1 VQNGGRRRARRA
13 LSERGWHAKTA
24 VAAGAAWP
32 GRSGRTQAVCGEGG
46 AAGLADSERQA
57 WRGRAA
63 AACNAAGAWACCERQ
78 GRGLCGDAAAWEE
91 TGRKKPTF
99 KKFNFRRSCQKP
111 LKITVFS
118 VARVCRR
125 K

>member
-1 VQNGGRRRARRA
+1 VQNGGRRRARWA
-13 LSERGWHAKTA
+13 LPGRGWHATAA
-24 VAAGAAWP
+24 VAVRAARP
-32 GRSGRTQAVCGEGG
+32 GWSGRTQAVCGEGG
-46 AAGLADSERQA
+46 TAGLADGERQA

-63 AACNAAGAWACCERQ
+63 AACDAAGAWACCERQ

-99 KKFNFRRSCQKP
+99 KKFNFWRPCQKP
-111 LKITVFS
+111 PKITVFS
-118 VARVCRR
+118 VARVSRR

>member
-1 VQNGGRRRARRA
+1 VARDQ
-13 LSERGWHAKTA
+13 
-24 VAAGAAWP
+24 V
-32 GRSGRTQAVCGEGG
+32 VCGEGG
-46 AAGLADSERQA
+46 AAVLADGERQA

-63 AACNAAGAWACCERQ
+63 AACDAAGAWASWERQ
-78 GRGLCGDAAAWEE
+78 GRGLYGDVAAWEE

-111 LKITVFS
+111 QKITVFS
-118 VARVCRR
+118 VARVSRR